1 MDVGAKFEKN
11 ILELD
16 AKFRV
21 DSFHSTIFNLSE
33 FGFVL
38 ECCRVYF

>member
-1 MDVGAKFEKN
+1 MDVGAKFEKKFF
-11 ILELD
+11 ELD